1 MLGNLSED
9 IAQDDAFLDGGD
21 LFGLALDSP
30 QTSIPVNLFKKTGAA
45 TRAVIDK
52 DFRKNVPFLY
62 LVPVGLVPVGLT
74 PF

>member
-30 QTSIPVNLFKKTGAA
+30 QNEG
-45 TRAVIDK
+45 
-52 DFRKNVPFLY
+52 
-62 LVPVGLVPVGLT
+62 GGQ
-74 PF
+74 

>member
-30 QTSIPVNLFKKTGAA
+30 QTSIPVNLVKKLALPRFQA
-45 TRAVIDK
+45 QAR
-52 DFRKNVPFLY
+52 
-62 LVPVGLVPVGLT
+62 
-74 PF
+74 